1 MECVRELRMLQ
12 PAEDE
17 HVDLELVFKKKA
29 VFEKIAEI
37 FPTHTGKQLSFE
49 EREAANNHSTTLV
62 YGEIKFEPF
71 AIAVEKIR
79 RKYGGLGKPG
89 TGIYYDIGSG
99 TGKPVFAAVLMH
111 AFKRATGIEILSS
124 LHNAALKTLEF
135 WNENV
140 VGGTKTEV
148 TKAIDV
154 PSSLVAPECA
164 ATKIEFIN
172 GDITKCETDISD
184 ATLLFA
190 NSTCFDDELMLAVVC
205 NFCMICINIQDTS
218 ALWPAHEAM
227 RPVHSCYYFL
237 AAGRCC

>member
-1 MECVRELRMLQ
+1 M
-12 PAEDE
+12 
-17 HVDLELVFKKKA
+17 
-29 VFEKIAEI
+29 
-37 FPTHTGKQLSFE
+37 
-49 EREAANNHSTTLV
+49 
-62 YGEIKFEPF
+62 
-71 AIAVEKIR
+71 EKIR

-172 GDITKCETDISD
+172 GDITKCVVSNAVLRGFCVGSVIHWRICASQREVCEHCRCETDISD

-190 NSTCFDDELMLAVVC
+190 NSTYATLFLCNLYFTDYCHERCIRLIEGCVCCCADRCFDDELMLAVVC